1 MLINDHYFHLQ
12 LNQSDLS
19 IDSGDPLDFVYSYSG
34 TVIASTSSDEEIIA
48 GKFRAYY
55 IDIVSAI
62 NDGTVSVFDVFDS
75 RSCTL
80 DYYSVIYEN
89 ESFDINEKL
98 LKALD
103 CDPFFGN
110 VLIIDRLEILPA
122 FRAHNLGLVTMRR
135 LMQRFGAGASIAAIK
150 PFPLQFEANKD
161 IDDEWSQQLKLPA
174 FDKNNR
180 SATARLKKYY
190 RKLGFVPL
198 PSTPFMFLELERT
211 LVSVND
217 LLADNDA
224 DLVID

>member
-1 MLINDHYFHLQ
+1 M
-12 LNQSDLS
+12 
-19 IDSGDPLDFVYSYSG
+19 
-34 TVIASTSSDEEIIA
+34 ASTSSDEEIIA

-80 DYYSVIYEN
+80 DYYSAIYEN

-135 LMQRFGAGASIAAIK
+135 LIQRFGAGASIAAIK

-190 RKLGFVPL
+190 RKLGFVSL

-211 LVSVND
+211 LPSV
-217 LLADNDA
+217 DNLKA
-224 DLVID
+224 